1 VHAIPGKAMAGKTS
15 SKLRLR
21 LYSWPTVAVALLLIQ
36 AVLSVTIRQSV
47 ALTAYTLIIYFL
59 VLVLAAGLATLNA
72 VQSSEAIR
80 LFWSFLAMAFGVWSL
95 SACSWVYYKLVLGRD
110 RPTYSMGLAVPL
122 VLHIVFMIAAVA
134 SRPHLKLSPHRGY
147 RATLNFLV
155 LVFFWLFAYA
165 FLWVPHSS
173 TDWNVVFA
181 LRGQALYLVENFLL
195 LLVLGILIVRA
206 QLPWKS
212 IYRHLLGAS
221 ALYILGSS
229 IANYLLAYRGMYLG
243 LKDIPYMAA
252 GCWFVWVALQGRKLA
267 PQLAQSAQL
276 EAGDTKY
283 TSLLAMLSVLT
294 VPAVGVWEL
303 LLADEPYRIR
313 VIRLL
318 IVLLSV
324 LLLSVFVFVLD
335 FFTNRE
341 LSSDV
346 GLANERLRLAVEAG
360 KSLGWDWD
368 VKSGRNTWLGDLQD
382 IFGIRASNREGH
394 INDFRRR
401 IHPDDQELVW
411 EAVDDAKHSR
421 KPYGSEFRIVM
432 DDGTVRWI
440 AARGKFYYAPNG
452 DAERMVGMA
461 VDVTE
466 RRQAETAI
474 RDSEERFRLVA
485 NTAPVLIWSSRT
497 DTLCDF
503 FNRPWLEFTGRSLE
517 HELGNGW
524 AQGVHPEDFDRC
536 LQIYLSSFHARKP
549 FSMEYRLRRAD
560 GEFRWVFDSGVPRY
574 TPDGQFAGYIGS
586 CIDITERKQTEQ
598 EREELSGRLIN
609 AQEQERSR
617 LARELHDDFNQRLAI
632 LAIDLER
639 TAEMI
644 STSPSEASK
653 RMLELWNRAS
663 EIGADLHSLS
673 HRLHSSTLESLG
685 LVLGVS
691 SFCAEFAE
699 QQGIQVDF
707 AHENIPGS
715 IPPDVALCLF
725 RIVQEGLRNVKKHSG
740 ASRAE
745 VQLTADAEAI
755 RLSLSDNGAGFNF
768 AETSATVGLGIRSI
782 QERLR
787 LVGGVFEIGSRRMQG
802 TQIAA
807 SVPLKS
813 SVAPNSSPPA
823 PLLVEVHSLHPAQ
836 VTSLDGKGGG
846 L

>member
-1 VHAIPGKAMAGKTS
+1 
-15 SKLRLR
+15 
-21 LYSWPTVAVALLLIQ
+21 
-36 AVLSVTIRQSV
+36 
-47 ALTAYTLIIYFL
+47 
-59 VLVLAAGLATLNA
+59 
-72 VQSSEAIR
+72 
-80 LFWSFLAMAFGVWSL
+80 
-95 SACSWVYYKLVLGRD
+95 
-110 RPTYSMGLAVPL
+110 
-122 VLHIVFMIAAVA
+122 
-134 SRPHLKLSPHRGY
+134 
-147 RATLNFLV
+147 
-155 LVFFWLFAYA
+155 
-165 FLWVPHSS
+165 
-173 TDWNVVFA
+173 
-181 LRGQALYLVENFLL
+181 
-195 LLVLGILIVRA
+195 
-206 QLPWKS
+206 
-212 IYRHLLGAS
+212 
-221 ALYILGSS
+221 
-229 IANYLLAYRGMYLG
+229 
-243 LKDIPYMAA
+243 
-252 GCWFVWVALQGRKLA
+252 
-267 PQLAQSAQL
+267 
-276 EAGDTKY
+276 
-283 TSLLAMLSVLT
+283 
-294 VPAVGVWEL
+294 
-303 LLADEPYRIR
+303 
-313 VIRLL
+313 
-318 IVLLSV
+318 
-324 LLLSVFVFVLD
+324 
-335 FFTNRE
+335 
-341 LSSDV
+341 
-346 GLANERLRLAVEAG
+346 
-360 KSLGWDWD
+360 
-368 VKSGRNTWLGDLQD
+368 
-382 IFGIRASNREGH
+382 
-394 INDFRRR
+394 
-401 IHPDDQELVW
+401 
-411 EAVDDAKHSR
+411 
-421 KPYGSEFRIVM
+421 
-432 DDGTVRWI
+432 
-440 AARGKFYYAPNG
+440 
-452 DAERMVGMA
+452 
-461 VDVTE
+461 
-466 RRQAETAI
+466 
-474 RDSEERFRLVA
+474 
-485 NTAPVLIWSSRT
+485 
-497 DTLCDF
+497 
-503 FNRPWLEFTGRSLE
+503 
-517 HELGNGW
+517 
-524 AQGVHPEDFDRC
+524 
-536 LQIYLSSFHARKP
+536 
-549 FSMEYRLRRAD
+549 MEYRLRRAD